1 MVISHSDALLRLPH
15 WITLKRNC
23 VSLCS
28 SVLESEHELGYE
40 LGYPP
45 SLSYNDM
52 LMIILLFP
60 INSKLILDELD
71 KDVLISKSQWNVASA
86 DVFGGWVH

>member
-1 MVISHSDALLRLPH
+1 MVIPHSDALLRLPH
-15 WITLKRNC
+15 WITLKGNC

-28 SVLESEHELGYE
+28 SVLESEHELGYPS
-40 LGYPP
+40 LSP

-60 INSKLILDELD
+60 INSELILDELD
-71 KDVLISKSQWNVASA
+71 RDVLISKSQWNAASA
-86 DVFGGWVH
+86 DVFGG